1 MPKEYTKLSDN
12 MVVTDNSDNKIE
24 LTKVSVTGKEDH
36 FLHIKSE
43 EKRKKEKERPKR
55 EYFLRYTHEA
65 ISEADIWEI
74 YNMTRDI
81 EAVFRTLKTDLDI
94 RLVYHQKDAF
104 IEPHIWLGIIAYQ
117 VVNYIRIQ
125 LKENNIK
132 YSWTTIVEKMCTMQ
146 SSIVSVNN
154 DKNEKLYV
162 KLCTRPTK
170 DQKDIFDSLNFK
182 HRPFVRKTKIVPQM

>member
-1 MPKEYTKLSDN
+1 
-12 MVVTDNSDNKIE
+12 
-24 LTKVSVTGKEDH
+24 
-36 FLHIKSE
+36 
-43 EKRKKEKERPKR
+43 
-55 EYFLRYTHEA
+55 
-65 ISEADIWEI
+65 
-74 YNMTRDI
+74 
-81 EAVFRTLKTDLDI
+81 
-94 RLVYHQKDAF
+94 
-104 IEPHIWLGIIAYQ
+104 LGIIAYQ
-117 VVNYIRIQ
+117 AVNYIRIQ

-154 DKNEKLYV
+154 DKNEKLYI